1 MTDFFLRQCPTT
13 FWLRCWCYLCLFDR
27 RWVLTS
33 TWLIFFHYCCF
44 IKFCGRNASLWQQ
57 QNRMAVVI
65 YVIQKKKDLIRTRQV
80 TMEKHNSDKCVKPNR
95 SSHDQSSDGVG
106 DKHSLYCHQVIM
118 NPCALGF
125 SDTIFCFSQK
135 RKMSVLAVRSPCI

>member
-1 MTDFFLRQCPTT
+1 MHHCDSSRTG
-13 FWLRCWCYLCLFDR
+13 WLWWFMSSR
-27 RWVLTS
+27 
-33 TWLIFFHYCCF
+33 
-44 IKFCGRNASLWQQ
+44 
-57 QNRMAVVI
+57 
-65 YVIQKKKDLIRTRQV
+65 KKKDLIRTRQV

-135 RKMSVLAVRSPCI
+135 RKMSVLAVRSPCIQTPCSDYRSTHILYLQEEVELVCFNYFMWNSVKLVPSSGSWALVMRWDD